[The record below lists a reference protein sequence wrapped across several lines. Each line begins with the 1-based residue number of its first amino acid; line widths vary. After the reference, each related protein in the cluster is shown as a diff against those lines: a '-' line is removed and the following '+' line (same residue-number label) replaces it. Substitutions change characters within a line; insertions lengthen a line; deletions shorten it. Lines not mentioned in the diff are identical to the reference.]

1 MATLQGPLDGTL
13 GCKQAG
19 LVQWPTVRAQH
30 RGVQELQCSRRT
42 QPLARQ
48 GMGCEDGDEMANRP
62 PEHCEAQK
70 RENFGFYLPGP
81 NLIYAFICPPIHLAV
96 HRCTHPSG
104 HPPTRPST
112 QHLRSI
118 LHSCTR
124 ERVSL
129 ALLGLGFYERSPTTQ
144 WKTATGCDGSRNRSH
159 GNAEPG
165 VHPPQA
171 EKQEIEGDRG
181 TICCLVQTFV
191 TELPFSKAGNAVST
205 VHS

>member
-1 MATLQGPLDGTL
+1 MGTR
-13 GCKQAG
+13 
-19 LVQWPTVRAQH
+19 WPTVH
-30 RGVQELQCSRRT
+30 LNTV
-42 QPLARQ
+42 
-48 GMGCEDGDEMANRP
+48 RP
-62 PEHCEAQK
+62 RNGKTSNSTSLVPTSSMHS
-70 RENFGFYLPGP
+70 FVHPSTYLS
-81 NLIYAFICPPIHLAV
+81 IDVPIHLV
-96 HRCTHPSG
+96 ILPTH
-104 HPPTRPST
+104 PST

-118 LHSCTR
+118 LHSCAR

-159 GNAEPG
+159 GNAKPG